1 MIEIVKHRLMTD
13 VDVPNVLQG
22 VLGVGT
28 AGISAANLAGLIEL
42 ASTALSVFGLLVG
55 AAAAYYAFI
64 STRERSRQSK
74 IKTEM
79 DQIALDKARAELESV
94 TQHPSE

>member
-1 MIEIVKHRLMTD
+1 MTD